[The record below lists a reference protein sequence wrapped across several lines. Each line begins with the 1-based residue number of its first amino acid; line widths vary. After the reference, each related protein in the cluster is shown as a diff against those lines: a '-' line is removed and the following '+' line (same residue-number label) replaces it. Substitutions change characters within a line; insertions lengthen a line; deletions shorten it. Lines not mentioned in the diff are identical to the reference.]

1 MKSLVVF
8 GKLQCRNFAK
18 VTKKAGSAKS
28 DGVGLSTVSE
38 FWFGDK
44 ISVWDRHTLLGTAE
58 DSKVNSQL
66 WLAST
71 PAFDKILKD
80 NFEKELAN
88 ESRRSQPNIDNVLL
102 FDQVPRYIF
111 RG

>member
-1 MKSLVVF
+1 MKSFGIF

-18 VTKKAGSAKS
+18 VPKKGGPAKA
-28 DGVGLSTVSE
+28 DGVGLSTTSE

-58 DSKVNSQL
+58 DSKVNTQL
-66 WLAST
+66 WLNST

-80 NFEKELAN
+80 NFEKEL
-88 ESRRSQPNIDNVLL
+88 
-102 FDQVPRYIF
+102 
-111 RG
+111 